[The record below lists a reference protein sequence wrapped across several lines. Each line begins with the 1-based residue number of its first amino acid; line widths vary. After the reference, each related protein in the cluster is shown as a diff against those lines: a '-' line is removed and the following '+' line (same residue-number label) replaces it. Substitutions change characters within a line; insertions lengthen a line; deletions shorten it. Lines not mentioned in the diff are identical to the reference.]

1 MIILIGGSSHVG
13 KTLVSQKIMEKLH
26 FPYVSLDHLKMA
38 FIRTK
43 KTDLTVED
51 DYEMR
56 YFLWPFAA
64 EMVKTAIENN
74 QNMIVEGCYI
84 PREWKESF
92 SDEYLSH
99 IYCTFITMSE
109 DYIRSNFDT
118 ITEKANVIERRLDD
132 ELDMERLILCSK
144 EFRED
149 CNASG
154 TPNIDITDNFD
165 ADALTAQIIREAGF
179 RAQP

>member
-26 FPYVSLDHLKMA
+26 IPYVSLDHLKMA

-64 EMVKTAIENN
+64 EMIKTAIEND

-109 DYIRSNFDT
+109 DYIRRHFDA
-118 ITEKANVIERRLDD
+118 IKSKASVIEHRIDD
-132 ELDMERLILCSK
+132 ELDMERLIKCS
-144 EFRED
+144 EYFRQD
-149 CNASG
+149 CTASG
-154 TPNIDITDNFD
+154 TANIDITDTFD
-165 ADALTAQIIREAGF
+165 ADAIMEQIIREAGF
-179 RAQP
+179 RA